1 MGEVNRNSKVIR
13 ISKEAYEAMEKLLDG
28 DFPTMGALVDEMLER
43 YDKNFKIPEDTRY
56 AMYYVR
62 KR

>member
-13 ISKEAYEAMEKLLDG
+13 ISKEAYEVMEKLLD
-28 DFPTMGALVDEMLER
+28 DSLPTMGALVDEMLER
-43 YDKNFKIPEDTRY
+43 YDKNFEIPEDTRY